1 MFETTINKDMDL
13 LLETLR
19 EMDRQI
25 QLFGVQSHPSGTGY
39 AFSDSALLFA
49 RDNFAKCQKNGLLTW
64 HEIMEEEIHEAYVE
78 TDPSRLR
85 EELIQVAAVAL
96 SWVRDIDGRR

>member
-1 MFETTINKDMDL
+1 MSTINKDMDL

-19 EMDRQI
+19 EMERQI
-25 QLFGVQSHPSGTGY
+25 ELWGVQHHPSGTGY
-39 AFSDSALLFA
+39 VGVDSALSFA

-64 HEIMEEEIHEAYVE
+64 HEILEEEVHEAYVE

-96 SWVRDIDGRR
+96 SWVRDIDGR

>member
-1 MFETTINKDMDL
+1 MSTINKDMDL

-25 QLFGVQSHPSGTGY
+25 LLWGVQSHPSGTGY
-39 AFSDSALLFA
+39 AASDSALLFA
-49 RDNFAKCQKNGLLTW
+49 RDNYTKCQKNGLLTW
-64 HEIMEEEIHEAYVE
+64 HEILEEEVHEAYVE
-78 TDPSRLR
+78 TDPGKLR

-96 SWVRDIDGRR
+96 SWVRDIDGHNA